1 MLVKDLKRKTGHTV
15 GVQYHHHR
23 HCHHCYYVL
32 FSEKYCIYMWFPR
45 IFLQTLSQHSVLA
58 YHCVLVWNCPVS
70 IFISFS
76 LWLLSEPSAS
86 PFSPFFSPLPFSPC
100 FSFPPPLPSSYANKW
115 PCHSSSLVGLEW
127 MEVSFWKAC
136 SVWHS
141 DRLRSRV
148 LCTPFF
154 SAQGSAYL
162 VNDLQDCHWASSTP
176 PAAEAA
182 GLGPLEEADGGLG
195 GVRWSCL

>member
-1 MLVKDLKRKTGHTV
+1 MFNIITIVIVIIAITFCSQRSIVYTCGSLESSSRLWASIQCWRTIVCLCETV
-15 GVQYHHHR
+15 P
-23 HCHHCYYVL
+23 
-32 FSEKYCIYMWFPR
+32 FP
-45 IFLQTLSQHSVLA
+45 FLSLSLSDCFLN
-58 YHCVLVWNCPVS
+58 LLPLPS
-70 IFISFS
+70 LPFS
-76 LWLLSEPSAS
+76 LLFLFLPAS
-86 PFSPFFSPLPFSPC
+86 PFH
-100 FSFPPPLPSSYANKW
+100 PPLPSSYANKW

-148 LCTPFF
+148 LCTPLF

-176 PAAEAA
+176 PTAEAA
-182 GLGPLEEADGGLG
+182 GLCPLEEADGGLG